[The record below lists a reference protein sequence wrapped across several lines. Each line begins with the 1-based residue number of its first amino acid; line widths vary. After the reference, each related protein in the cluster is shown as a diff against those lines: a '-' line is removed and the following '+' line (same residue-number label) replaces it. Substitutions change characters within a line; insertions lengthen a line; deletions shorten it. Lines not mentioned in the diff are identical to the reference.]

1 MSSWR
6 MSILGVNPVSGG
18 RPPRDSIIR
27 GVRAV
32 RAGIFVREFERVWML
47 VALVVLKVRK
57 AEVVI
62 RIYVSSA
69 KIVRAG
75 LN

>member
-6 MSILGVNPVSGG
+6 ISILGANPVSGG
-18 RPPRDSIIR
+18 RPPRDIMIR

-32 RAGIFVREFERVWML
+32 RVGIFIRAFERVWML

-62 RIYVSSA
+62 RM
-69 KIVRAG
+69 
-75 LN
+75 